1 MSEEIINCLFC
12 NNKDIKER
20 IIYEDDLIIAF
31 PTNTPITPGH
41 TLICPKKHIGRI
53 DELESEEILAIINF
67 IVKLKNGI
75 KKCIGA
81 EGFNIAWNEG
91 KTAGQS
97 VDHLHVHVVPRS
109 KGDAGIYD
117 YEPRKFLYRPGS
129 RSETPKEELQE
140 IAKLIK
146 INLL

>member
-1 MSEEIINCLFC
+1 MDCIFC
-12 NNKDIKER
+12 NNKEIKAR

-31 PTNTPITPGH
+31 PTNIPITPGH

-53 DELESEEILAIINF
+53 DELESKEILAIVNF
-67 IVKLKNGI
+67 IAKLKNGL
-75 KKCIGA
+75 KKCVGA

-91 KTAGQS
+91 VSAGQS
-97 VDHLHVHVVPRS
+97 VDHLHIHVVPRS
-109 KGDAGIYD
+109 TGDAGVYD

-129 RSETPKEELQE
+129 RNETPEEELQE

-146 INLL
+146 NNINI